1 MVRYIIKRILLLI
14 PVIIAISFIVFALME
29 LTPGDIVD
37 AMITGDM
44 TAEDIIEL
52 REQFNLHRSML
63 YRYAVY
69 MINLAQGDL
78 GVSMV
83 TGANVWSMFMSRL
96 PNTLLLSFS
105 ALVIG
110 MVVAI
115 PMGIIAARRA
125 GKITDNV
132 TTVFTLVGM
141 SMPVFWIGIL
151 LILVFSSWL
160 GWLPA
165 SGNRDGIRSLILPAV
180 CSSLTIMAFTTRQ
193 TRSSL
198 LDVLRADYLRTARA
212 KGAPEKAVIRKHA
225 LGNAW
230 IPIVTA
236 LGTTLATQL
245 AGAVVVE
252 QVFAWPGIGRMA
264 AEAVLGRDVT
274 TLLGT
279 VILTTVLYVLV
290 QLLVDLIYAFVD
302 PRIKSQYMS
311 SSKKGFF
318 KGLRKQKAR
327 SLKASAPIAI
337 AASVQNEPVVLE
349 EIDDVDEESEYVET
363 ASPSIAEESISEEPI
378 SAIEKQA
385 VYAGIDITKQGES
398 DVFNS
403 YDRVSDDSTLLSK
416 KFKKRSQMGEIFHHL
431 SRNKGAMAGFI
442 IIGLLF
448 LLLVGSL
455 FISFDA
461 VAHIDM
467 SRRFTPPNWQ
477 HPFGTDN
484 MGRDQ
489 LTRII
494 FGTRYTLGI
503 GFGAAAIASFFGI
516 LLGAIAGYFGGL
528 KDEIIMRFSDI
539 LASIPGM
546 LLGLVIVTVLGQSI
560 PNLILA
566 VGLSAIPNYIR
577 ITRASIMSIRNQE
590 YVEAARAIGLSHIAI
605 VFKQALPNGLSPI
618 IVTFSVNLGMSIIVA
633 ASLSFLGF
641 GVPAPHPEWGT
652 MISMSREF
660 ARSAPYLMTFP
671 GLFIMITVLAFNLLG
686 DGLRDALDPKQKK
699 R

>member
-1 MVRYIIKRILLLI
+1 
-14 PVIIAISFIVFALME
+14 ME

-44 TAEDIIEL
+44 TPEDIIEL
-52 REQFNLHRSML
+52 REQFNLHRSMF
-63 YRYAVY
+63 YRYALY
-69 MINLAQGDL
+69 MINLVQGDL
-78 GVSMV
+78 GISMV
-83 TGANVWSMFMSRL
+83 TGANVWDMFMSRL

-105 ALVIG
+105 ALIIG

-151 LILVFSSWL
+151 LILVFSFWL

-198 LDVLRADYLRTARA
+198 LDVLKSDYLRTARA
-212 KGAPEKAVIRKHA
+212 KGAPEKIVIRRHA

-245 AGAVVVE
+245 AGAVVIE

-264 AEAVLGRDVT
+264 AEAVSGRDVT

-290 QLLVDLIYAFVD
+290 QLIVDLIYAFVD

-311 SSKKGFF
+311 KRKKSSSST
-318 KGLRKQKAR
+318 LLHRKPK
-327 SLKASAPIAI
+327 I
-337 AASVQNEPVVLE
+337 NT
-349 EIDDVDEESEYVET
+349 T
-363 ASPSIAEESISEEPI
+363 ASDKSANPQINFADNPADDALKCNNAPSTL
-378 SAIEKQA
+378 SAIKETPMSAISKQTA
-385 VYAGIDITKQGES
+385 DAKADNTRQDAKETPS
-398 DVFNS
+398 L
-403 YDRVSDDSTLLSK
+403 YDRISDDRTLLSK
-416 KFKKRSQMGEIFHHL
+416 QFKKRSQLGDIFHHL
-431 SRNKGAMAGFI
+431 SKNKGAMAGFI
-442 IIGLLF
+442 IVGLL
-448 LLLVGSL
+448 LLILVVSL

-461 VAHIDM
+461 VTNIDM
-467 SRRFTPPNWQ
+467 SRRFTPPNLR

-489 LTRII
+489 LLRVVY
-494 FGTRYTLGI
+494 GTRFTLGI
-503 GFGAAAIASFFGI
+503 GFGAAAVASFFGI
-516 LLGAIAGYFGGL
+516 ALGAISGYFGGIR
-528 KDEIIMRFSDI
+528 DEVIMRFSDI

-590 YVEAARAIGLSHIAI
+590 YVEAARAIGLSHIII

-641 GVPAPHPEWGT
+641 GVPAPYPEWGT

-671 GLFIMITVLAFNLLG
+671 GLFIMLTVLAFNLLG